1 MTDNVFRHFFAGFV
15 RLHILY
21 HAAKEPICG
30 VDIIEELHRHGY
42 ELSAGTVYPILHRL
56 AGDGYLES
64 SAKVV
69 ARKRRKYYTI
79 TEEGRK
85 MLAEATAKVK
95 ELVSEV
101 VYDKDLMHPDRDS
114 TRRDPQTD

>member
-21 HAAKEPICG
+21 HASKEPICG
-30 VDIIEELHRHGY
+30 VDIIEELQRHGY
-42 ELSAGTVYPILHRL
+42 ELSAGTVYPILHSL
-56 AGDGYLES
+56 AGEGYLES

-85 MLAEATAKVK
+85 MLTGATAKVK
-95 ELVSEV
+95 ELISEV
-101 VYDKDLMHPDRDS
+101 VYDQDLMNPGGRS
-114 TRRDPQTD
+114 TGGEPKSD